1 MSSPTEAAETL
12 GRRLVAVHA
21 ELRETLRELRASSSP
36 GKGGS
41 LASHCLAFCTTLD
54 QHHRGENTQL
64 FPEVVAQDPTLAAV
78 VEQMQHDHG
87 LIGFLLRD
95 VATAVRALPPDPDP
109 QQLQRFRQ
117 TLDGL
122 SAVLES
128 HFTLEER
135 AVLGLLADQPV
146 PAAPLAWDVSGA
158 RQDGGH
164 G

>member
-1 MSSPTEAAETL
+1 MSTPVEPAETL

-21 ELRETLRELRASSSP
+21 ELRETLRALRASSRP
-36 GKGGS
+36 GQDGS
-41 LASHCLAFCTTLD
+41 LATHCLAFCSALD

-64 FPEVVAQDPTLAAV
+64 FPEVVAQDPALAAV
-78 VEQMQHDHG
+78 VEQLQHDHG

-95 VATAVRALPPDPDP
+95 VASAVRALPTDPDP

-135 AVLGLLADQPV
+135 AVQGVMADQPV

-158 RQDGGH
+158 RQDDGH